1 MQNKITKLFN
11 IKHPIIQA
19 GMIWNSG
26 WKLASAA
33 SNSGILGLIGAGSM
47 YPDVLREHIQKC
59 KKATDKPFGVN
70 VPMLYPNVPEIMD
83 IIVEEGVKVVFTS
96 AGNPKTWT
104 KWLQDRG
111 ITVVHVVSS
120 VKFALK
126 AQDAGVDAIVA
137 EGFEA
142 GGHNGRDETT
152 TLTLIPMVKEHLQIP
167 LIAAGG
173 IATGKAMLACMVLG
187 ADGVQV
193 GSRFVASEESSAHQA
208 FKQVVV
214 DAKEGDTQ
222 LTLKEL
228 APVRLVKNK
237 FFNELQELYKTAPT
251 PEQLKELLGRARAKR
266 GMFEGDLED
275 GELEIG
281 QIAGLIHTIKSV
293 AEIVKEMVLEFEEAK
308 VNAVNL

>member
-1 MQNKITKLFN
+1 MANRITSLFN
-11 IKHPIIQA
+11 IKYPIIQA

-59 KKATDKPFGVN
+59 KAATDQPFGVN
-70 VPMLYPNVPEIMD
+70 VPMLYPNVQEIMD

-104 KWLQDRG
+104 KWLQDKG

-126 AQDAGVDAIVA
+126 AQEAGVDAIVA

-152 TLTLIPMVKEHLQIP
+152 TLTLIPMVKEQLQIP

-228 APVRLVKNK
+228 APVRLIKNK
-237 FFNELQELYKTAPT
+237 FYNELQELYKTSPT

-281 QIAGLIHTIKSV
+281 QIAGLIHDVKPV
-293 AEIVKEMVLEFEEAK
+293 AAIVDDMISEFEEAK
-308 VNAVNL
+308 KMLSAL